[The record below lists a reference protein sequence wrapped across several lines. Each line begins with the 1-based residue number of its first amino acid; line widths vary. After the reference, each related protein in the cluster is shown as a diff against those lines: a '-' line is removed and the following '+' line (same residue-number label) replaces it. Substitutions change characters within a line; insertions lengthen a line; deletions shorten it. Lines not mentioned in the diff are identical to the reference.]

1 MAVLATFLCGELR
14 QYKKL
19 SDIMPPSKAVN
30 DFKPS
35 VEVYVDGGVREGTD
49 VLKALALGAKMV
61 FIGRPVL
68 WGLAFDG
75 KTGVDLTLEILRKEL
90 DLAMVLSGSTDV
102 DSISR
107 SLLKFA
113 IPGNLWYVV
122 LN

>member
-1 MAVLATFLCGELR
+1 M
-14 QYKKL
+14 
-19 SDIMPPSKAVN
+19 N

-102 DSISR
+102 NGISR
-107 SLLKFA
+107 SLLKFT

-122 LN
+122 IN